1 MPFLSVREETYKAL
15 RLLRREGE
23 SDDELVKRIVELAR
37 CYMVLEGMED
47 TGSGEGHN
55 GLREIAVHAVH
66 SNHGDFLKA
75 CADAY
80 LRADQ
85 ENEKILRPA
94 WLMLIEKYRLDKEL
108 KP

>member
-15 RLLRREGE
+15 RLLRQEGE
-23 SDDELVKRIVELAR
+23 SEDALIQRVVELAR

-47 TGSGEGHN
+47 TGRGEGPN
-55 GLREIAVHAVH
+55 GLREIAVRVFH
-66 SNHGDFLKA
+66 SNHCNCLKVF
-75 CADAY
+75 ADAY
-80 LRADQ
+80 LKADK

-94 WLMLIEKYRLDKEL
+94 WLVLIEKYRLDKEL